1 MKCFAKKQKKK
12 QNWELSYSIMFILSP
27 PVFYLEAA
35 DEAESLQH
43 TEVNYQRVSPN
54 RINKLN
60 SFTEYNSHYSW
71 ILARQ
76 PR

>member
-1 MKCFAKKQKKK
+1 MKCFAQKNPPK
-12 QNWELSYSIMFILSP
+12 NWELSYSVMFILSP

-35 DEAESLQH
+35 DKAESLQH
-43 TEVNYQRVSPN
+43 TEVNYQQVIPN

-60 SFTEYNSHYSW
+60 LFTEYNSHYSW
-71 ILARQ
+71 ISARQ